1 MSTYSY
7 KSKTLPKSAVEIDI
21 SIQWDAVSTK
31 RAEVI
36 AQAITTVEVPGFRK
50 GKAPRD
56 LAEKQLNPDKVY
68 EMTIRGV
75 IPNIY
80 DEIVAKE
87 KLNPIASPSIDL
99 KEAKEN
105 EHWKLIMTIP
115 LIPVVKLKDYKKQ
128 IKNEKLKIENE
139 AKIGKSH
146 PVIPAPRQAQDK
158 LAGIQKGETGDA
170 AQEIPEQV
178 RDDKSVE
185 AGQDDKKA
193 TIPLS
198 KIFEILLKE
207 SELEVPEI
215 ITQEEV
221 NRRLTQL
228 LEDMKKVGLT
238 PTQYF
243 ASKKMTEEE
252 LQKQYHKDSE
262 DMYKIEFIIAKIA
275 DTEQIKVDQTELEA
289 ILGHAKTEEERTI
302 AARNMQWYET
312 LLRKQKVLDFLNTL

>member
-7 KSKTLPKSAVEIDI
+7 KSKTLPKSAVEVEI
-21 SIQWDAVSTK
+21 SIQWDAVSAK

-36 AQAITTVEVPGFRK
+36 AQAIATVEVPGFRK

-75 IPNIY
+75 IPTIY
-80 DEIVAKE
+80 DEIIAKE

-105 EHWKLIMTIP
+105 EPWKLTMTIP
-115 LIPVVKLKDYKKQ
+115 LIPVVKLKDYKKA
-128 IKNEKLKIENE
+128 IKKAHEE
-139 AKIGKSH
+139 AKEAASKEAVSKEAPAKEGTEDK
-146 PVIPAPRQAQDK
+146 PVTA
-158 LAGIQKGETGDA
+158 
-170 AQEIPEQV
+170 
-178 RDDKSVE
+178 
-185 AGQDDKKA
+185 
-193 TIPLS
+193 PLS
-198 KIFEILLKE
+198 KVFETLLAE

-228 LEDMKKVGLT
+228 LDDMKKVGLT
-238 PTQYF
+238 PAQYLE
-243 ASKKMTEEE
+243 SKKLTEEE
-252 LQKQYHKDSE
+252 LQKQYFKDSE

-275 DTEQIKVDQTELEA
+275 DTEGIKVDQSELET
-289 ILGHAKTEEERTI
+289 ILGQAKTEEERKI
-302 AARNMQWYET
+302 ATRNMQWYET
-312 LLRKQKVLDFLNTL
+312 LLRKQKVLDFLNAL

>member
-7 KSKTLPKSAVEIDI
+7 KSKTLPKSAVEIEI
-21 SIQWDAVSTK
+21 SIQWDAISTK

-75 IPNIY
+75 IPTIY
-80 DEIVAKE
+80 DEIIAKE

-105 EHWKLIMTIP
+105 EPWKLIMTIP
-115 LIPVVKLKDYKKQ
+115 LIPQVKLKDYKKA
-128 IKNEKLKIENE
+128 IKKAHEE
-139 AKIGKSH
+139 AK
-146 PVIPAPRQAQDK
+146 
-158 LAGIQKGETGDA
+158 EA
-170 AQEIPEQV
+170 ASKEV
-178 RDDKSVE
+178 KAKDN
-185 AGQDDKKA
+185 GKKA
-193 TIPLS
+193 MSEETPKKEGAADKPVTAPLS
-198 KIFEILLKE
+198 KVFEILLAE

-228 LEDMKKVGLT
+228 LDDMKKVGLT
-238 PTQYF
+238 PAQYLE
-243 ASKKMTEEE
+243 SKKLTEEE
-252 LQKQYHKDSE
+252 LQKQYFKDSE

-275 DTEQIKVDQTELEA
+275 DTEGIKVDQSELQT
-289 ILGHAKTEEERTI
+289 ILGQAKTEEERKI

-312 LLRKQKVLDFLNTL
+312 LLRKQKVLDFLNAL

>member
-7 KSKTLPKSAVEIDI
+7 KSKTLPKSAVEVEI
-21 SIQWDAVSTK
+21 SIQWDAVSAK

-36 AQAITTVEVPGFRK
+36 AQAIATVEVPGFRK

-75 IPNIY
+75 IPTIY
-80 DEIVAKE
+80 DEIIAKE

-105 EHWKLIMTIP
+105 EPWKLTMTIP
-115 LIPVVKLKDYKKQ
+115 LIPVVKLKDYKKA
-128 IKNEKLKIENE
+128 IKKAHEE
-139 AKIGKSH
+139 AKEAASKEAVSKEAPAKEGTEDK
-146 PVIPAPRQAQDK
+146 PVTA
-158 LAGIQKGETGDA
+158 
-170 AQEIPEQV
+170 
-178 RDDKSVE
+178 
-185 AGQDDKKA
+185 
-193 TIPLS
+193 PLS
-198 KIFEILLKE
+198 KVFETLLAE

-228 LEDMKKVGLT
+228 LDDMKKVGLT
-238 PTQYF
+238 PAQYLE
-243 ASKKMTEEE
+243 SKKLTEEE
-252 LQKQYHKDSE
+252 LQKQYFKDSE

-275 DTEQIKVDQTELEA
+275 DTEGIKVDQSELET
-289 ILGHAKTEEERTI
+289 ILGQAKTEEERKI

-312 LLRKQKVLDFLNTL
+312 LLRKQKVLDFLNAL